1 MVEHL
6 IQSTSDISLA
16 YLRILLILYSIHVKF
31 VIKRKLWILPGNYF
45 VCDEEVM
52 QHDTIITY
60 GYLVQEAMY
69 KYRNIVDSKRWE
81 STDNNKKS
89 QDEPL
94 ILKAST
100 VEIGYPFK
108 NTTNQVGLKS
118 SIVGKTTTMV

>member
-1 MVEHL
+1 
-6 IQSTSDISLA
+6 
-16 YLRILLILYSIHVKF
+16 
-31 VIKRKLWILPGNYF
+31 
-45 VCDEEVM
+45 M
-52 QHDTIITY
+52 QHDTIIAY